1 MPLPCRGGAR
11 EAKAIDASLHATSI
25 THAASPKLE
34 SAKRR
39 NSSMS
44 GEGRSPKRQRL
55 DSYSP
60 ASPPITADPLKHSE
74 SSQPQTPP
82 PSVRMSPSW
91 SQPGQMLPGLGMQGH
106 TSPNAATTHSFQSQ
120 PLSNGGSSA
129 AEGEQQ
135 TQIETPATTVGDA
148 EMRHSGGD
156 TQMTDAD
163 NRRTDHERK
172 GGSGGGVLYKV
183 FTERKCLARRPSV
196 VLCKAC

>member
-1 MPLPCRGGAR
+1 LQGPFLPSVS
-11 EAKAIDASLHATSI
+11 IPHTS
-25 THAASPKLE
+25 SPKLE

-60 ASPPITADPLKHSE
+60 ASPPIIADPLKHSE
-74 SSQPQTPP
+74 NSQPQTPP

-91 SQPGQMLPGLGMQGH
+91 SQPGQMLPGLGMQGQ
-106 TSPNAATTHSFQSQ
+106 TSPNAGATQSFQSQ
-120 PLSNGGSSA
+120 PLSNGGSST

-135 TQIETPATTVGDA
+135 TQTETPATTVGDA
-148 EMRHSGGD
+148 EMRDSGGD

-172 GGSGGGVLYKV
+172 EGSGGGVLYKV
-183 FTERKCLARRPSV
+183 FTERKYRAHYPSA
-196 VLCKAC
+196 VLCEAC